1 MYNVNCKHFFSMT
14 ILKKKILFLIEVNL
28 GVYNKRTFGMKSFSR
43 IVAIPK
49 NFQMMY
55 ISIKIQNK
63 QIPSAHSTSIAA
75 TFPFDSHRTLLGSG
89 LEVLGSFFLA
99 AEVVDFL
106 AVGLLTCPSAGAPKL
121 KKNVSYVN

>member
-1 MYNVNCKHFFSMT
+1 
-14 ILKKKILFLIEVNL
+14 
-28 GVYNKRTFGMKSFSR
+28 MKSFSR

-49 NFQMMY
+49 NYNQGFQMKY

-89 LEVLGSFFLA
+89 LEVLGSFFFA

-106 AVGLLTCPSAGAPKL
+106 AVGLLTCPSAGAPKY
-121 KKNVSYVN
+121 KKYNDIKNWYFVTKIVLTYCEKKMFY

>member
-1 MYNVNCKHFFSMT
+1 MVNISICELQTFFQHDQEDLVFNWSKFGG
-14 ILKKKILFLIEVNL
+14 L
-28 GVYNKRTFGMKSFSR
+28 FGMKSFSR

-49 NFQMMY
+49 NYNQGFQMKY

-121 KKNVSYVN
+121 KKNVSYVK